1 MASSVIRFFKIVL
14 RHSLEDGKLMIPI
27 TFSMKYGR
35 GVPNPVYLKLPD
47 GTAWKMDWSESDG
60 AIQFENGWKE
70 FASYYSL
77 DHGHLLWFEY
87 NQTSN
92 IEVHIFD
99 KTCLEIDYPSVDHI
113 SDDDSIEILN
123 ELPPRGWPRKTKKAA
138 RKTPSPST
146 SKMFTSSAN
155 TKVVK
160 CCPER
165 NYPSKD
171 HIGDDNMVKVEN
183 EPPRR
188 GRGRPRKTEKAA
200 ANTASPSTS
209 KMFTSSAKTRAV
221 KRCPET
227 DYPSRR
233 GRGRPRKTEK
243 AAPKTPSACTSKMF
257 TSSAKTR
264 CPEIDY
270 PSKDHID
277 DANMVKVEN
286 EPPRRGRGRPR
297 KTEKAAPK
305 TPSPSTSKM
314 FTSSPRGRGRPRK
327 TEKAA
332 PKTPSPCTSKMF
344 TSSAKTKEVKWC
356 PEIHYPS
363 KDHIDD
369 DNMVENEPPRR
380 GRGRPR
386 KTEKAASN
394 TPSPC
399 TSKMF
404 TSSAMT
410 RVVKWCPEIDYPS
423 RRGRGRPR
431 KTEKAAPKTPSSC
444 TSTMFTSSAKARG
457 VKWWR
462 EKDYPCKDH
471 INDDNMVKV
480 ENEPPRRGRGRPR
493 KTGKAALKTPSAC
506 TSKMFTSSAK
516 TRCPEIDYPSKDH
529 IDDHNMVKVENEPPR
544 RGRGRPRKKLK
555 AAAEVSSPSTSKIL
569 MSSVKTG
576 DVEKAPDKQNWM
588 QCCKNEASQSE

>member
-1 MASSVIRFFKIVL
+1 MASSSFQRNKHSPSSAGFFKIVL
-14 RHSLEDGKLMIPI
+14 RQNLEDGNIEVPK
-27 TFSMKYGR
+27 TFSMKYGDS
-35 GVPNPVYLKLPD
+35 VPNPVYLKPRD
-47 GTAWKMDWSESDG
+47 GTAWKIDWSEYD
-60 AIQFENGWKE
+60 
-70 FASYYSL
+70 
-77 DHGHLLWFEY
+77 
-87 NQTSN
+87 
-92 IEVHIFD
+92 
-99 KTCLEIDYPSVDHI
+99 DYPSMDHI

-123 ELPPRGWPRKTKKAA
+123 ELPPRGWPRKTEKAA
-138 RKTPSPST
+138 PKTPSPST
-146 SKMFTSSAN
+146 SKMFTSSA
-155 TKVVK
+155 T
-160 CCPER
+160 
-165 NYPSKD
+165 
-171 HIGDDNMVKVEN
+171 
-183 EPPRR
+183 
-188 GRGRPRKTEKAA
+188 TE
-200 ANTASPSTS
+200 
-209 KMFTSSAKTRAV
+209 V
-221 KRCPET
+221 
-227 DYPSRR
+227 
-233 GRGRPRKTEK
+233 
-243 AAPKTPSACTSKMF
+243 
-257 TSSAKTR
+257 
-264 CPEIDY
+264 
-270 PSKDHID
+270 DHID
-277 DANMVKVEN
+277 DDNMAKVEN

>member
-171 HIGDDNMVKVEN
+171 HIGDD
-183 EPPRR
+183 
-188 GRGRPRKTEKAA
+188 
-200 ANTASPSTS
+200 
-209 KMFTSSAKTRAV
+209 
-221 KRCPET
+221 
-227 DYPSRR
+227 
-233 GRGRPRKTEK
+233 
-243 AAPKTPSACTSKMF
+243 
-257 TSSAKTR
+257 
-264 CPEIDY
+264 
-270 PSKDHID
+270 
-277 DANMVKVEN
+277 NMVKVEN

>member
-297 KTEKAAPK
+297 KTEKAA
-305 TPSPSTSKM
+305 
-314 FTSSPRGRGRPRK
+314 
-327 TEKAA
+327 
-332 PKTPSPCTSKMF
+332 
-344 TSSAKTKEVKWC
+344 
-356 PEIHYPS
+356 
-363 KDHIDD
+363 
-369 DNMVENEPPRR
+369 
-380 GRGRPR
+380 
-386 KTEKAASN
+386 SN

>member
-1 MASSVIRFFKIVL
+1 MASSSFQRNKHSPSSAGFFKIVL
-14 RHSLEDGKLMIPI
+14 RQNLEDGNIEVPK
-27 TFSMKYGR
+27 TFSMKYGDS
-35 GVPNPVYLKLPD
+35 VPNPVYLKPRD
-47 GTAWKMDWSESDG
+47 GTAWKIDWSEYDG
-60 AIQFENGWKE
+60 AILFENGWKE

-99 KTCLEIDYPSVDHI
+99 KTCLEIDYPSMDHI

-123 ELPPRGWPRKTKKAA
+123 ELPPRGWPRKT
-138 RKTPSPST
+138 
-146 SKMFTSSAN
+146 
-155 TKVVK
+155 
-160 CCPER
+160 
-165 NYPSKD
+165 
-171 HIGDDNMVKVEN
+171 
-183 EPPRR
+183 
-188 GRGRPRKTEKAA
+188 
-200 ANTASPSTS
+200 
-209 KMFTSSAKTRAV
+209 
-221 KRCPET
+221 
-227 DYPSRR
+227 
-233 GRGRPRKTEK
+233 
-243 AAPKTPSACTSKMF
+243 
-257 TSSAKTR
+257 
-264 CPEIDY
+264 
-270 PSKDHID
+270 
-277 DANMVKVEN
+277 
-286 EPPRRGRGRPR
+286 
-297 KTEKAAPK
+297 EKAAPK

-314 FTSSPRGRGRPRK
+314 FTSSATTEVDHIDDDNMAKVENEPPRRGRGRPRK

>member
-1 MASSVIRFFKIVL
+1 MASSACFFKIVL
-14 RHSLEDGKLMIPI
+14 RQNLEDGNLEVPK
-27 TFSMKYGR
+27 TFSMKHGDS
-35 GVPNPVYLKLPD
+35 VPNPVYLKPRD
-47 GTAWKMDWSESDG
+47 GTAWKIDWSEYDG
-60 AIQFENGWKE
+60 AILFENGWKE

-92 IEVHIFD
+92 IEVNIFD
-99 KTCLEIDYPSVDHI
+99 MTCLEIDYPSMDHI

-123 ELPPRGWPRKTKKAA
+123 ELPPRGWPRKTEKAA
-138 RKTPSPST
+138 PKTPSPST
-146 SKMFTSSAN
+146 SKMFTSSAK
-155 TKVVK
+155 TEVVK
-160 CCPER
+160 W
-165 NYPSKD
+165 
-171 HIGDDNMVKVEN
+171 
-183 EPPRR
+183 
-188 GRGRPRKTEKAA
+188 
-200 ANTASPSTS
+200 
-209 KMFTSSAKTRAV
+209 
-221 KRCPET
+221 
-227 DYPSRR
+227 
-233 GRGRPRKTEK
+233 
-243 AAPKTPSACTSKMF
+243 
-257 TSSAKTR
+257 

-277 DANMVKVEN
+277 DDNMVVN

-297 KTEKAAPK
+297 KTEKAAP
-305 TPSPSTSKM
+305 
-314 FTSSPRGRGRPRK
+314 
-327 TEKAA
+327 
-332 PKTPSPCTSKMF
+332 
-344 TSSAKTKEVKWC
+344 
-356 PEIHYPS
+356 
-363 KDHIDD
+363 
-369 DNMVENEPPRR
+369 
-380 GRGRPR
+380 
-386 KTEKAASN
+386 N

-444 TSTMFTSSAKARG
+444 TSKMFTSSAKARV

-471 INDDNMVKV
+471 IND
-480 ENEPPRRGRGRPR
+480 EPPRRGRGRPR

-529 IDDHNMVKVENEPPR
+529 IDDDNMVKVENEPPR

-576 DVEKAPDKQNWM
+576 DVEKGPDKQNWM
-588 QCCKNEASQSE
+588 QCCKNEEASQSE